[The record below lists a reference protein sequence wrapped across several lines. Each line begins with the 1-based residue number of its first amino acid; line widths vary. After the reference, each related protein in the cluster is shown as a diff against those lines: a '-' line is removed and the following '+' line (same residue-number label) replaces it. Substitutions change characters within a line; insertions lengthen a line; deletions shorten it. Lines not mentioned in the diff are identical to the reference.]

1 MARRSYWV
9 GRAALLAATAA
20 VSLVLGRAFA
30 EDAVLLTSTVP
41 GYVPGMVVSAT
52 DRLSVPEGAS
62 ATLLFQSGEMMRLGG
77 PFEGTLGQQQVKA
90 GGNSVAMLADL
101 FRLHGVDATMIGG
114 TRSTSVAR
122 SGPSIDDVL
131 IDAERSGTYCVEP
144 STSVWITRPTGEPR
158 MYAVRR
164 KGSTRTLGWPSGAER
179 VEWPADVP
187 IEDGSQFEIAT
198 DGAARA
204 TVTFRA
210 MPSSIGP
217 GPATVATG
225 ILLGC
230 REQFADELRR
240 VSRSA
245 ARPELWMTSDHG
257 RRPTYHQGE
266 PVSLTVMADTDGY
279 LYCVAARDDGTA
291 TPIFPAGAV
300 DGAQVRGSVALSIPG
315 RRQPVGLTA
324 APGLEQIRCWLA
336 DRDITPELPH
346 ALLGSSTGRIPDQL
360 AGDLDGLFSRIGG
373 TRIEADVLTVKT
385 E

>member
-1 MARRSYWV
+1 MSHRSSFMSRV
-9 GRAALLAATAA
+9 AFLAATAA
-20 VSLVLGRAFA
+20 ASLFFGSAFA
-30 EDAVLLTSTVP
+30 DDAVLIASTVP
-41 GYVPGMVVSAT
+41 GYVPGMVVSSN

-77 PFEGTLGQQQVKA
+77 PFEGTLGQEQAKA

-114 TRSTSVAR
+114 TRGA
-122 SGPSIDDVL
+122 SIGRPGASIEDVQV
-131 IDAERSGTYCVEP
+131 DAQHSGTYCVEP
-144 STSVWITRPTGEPR
+144 STSVWITRPPGDPR

-164 KGSTRTLGWPSGAER
+164 KGSTRTLGWPSEAAR
-179 VEWPADVP
+179 VEWPNDVP

-198 DGAARA
+198 DGTARA

-210 MPSSIGP
+210 MPAVAA

-230 REQFADELRR
+230 HDQFDGELHR

-245 ARPELWMTSDHG
+245 TRPEIWVTSDHG

-266 PVSLTVMADTDGY
+266 PMTLTVMANTDGY
-279 LYCVAARDDGTA
+279 LYCVAAREDGSA

-300 DGAQVRGSVALSIPG
+300 DGAQIRGSIALSIPG

-324 APGLEQIRCWLA
+324 ASGLQQVRCWFA
-336 DRDITPELPH
+336 DRDIAPELPH
-346 ALLGSSTGRIPDQL
+346 ALLGGPTGRIPDQL
-360 AGDLDGLFSRIGG
+360 AGELGSLFSRIGG
-373 TRIEADVLTVKT
+373 TRIDDDVLTVKT